1 MKGGTDD
8 HFVAS
13 MYYYASA
20 GKLARAA
27 GILGM
32 DADAQRYGSLAEE
45 IRAAILHEYFSPSGR
60 LCIPTQTAYLLCL
73 NFGVYTDRKK
83 LLEGFRTRLEKDCYR
98 IKGGFVGATMM
109 CRVMAENGM
118 SDLAAYILF
127 QEGFP
132 GWMHCVNLGAT
143 TIWERWNSVLD
154 DGTISGTEMNS
165 LNHYSYG
172 SVMEYVY
179 RDLAGIQ
186 GLEPGFTRVRFAPQP
201 NWRLKEVDCAYDSVS
216 GTYASWW
223 KVNTDGT
230 LSVRFQVPF
239 GCTAQAELP
248 GSGETVEL
256 SAGVFEKTYMP
267 DVDYRLRYS
276 MESRL
281 DEMREDPEA
290 LEILKTDLPNAYA
303 LIQSGDAEFLSMSL
317 NELQYLFF
325 RGFNPQMMAEGTKRL
340 LTLKVN

>member
-1 MKGGTDD
+1 
-8 HFVAS
+8 
-13 MYYYASA
+13 
-20 GKLARAA
+20 
-27 GILGM
+27 
-32 DADAQRYGSLAEE
+32 
-45 IRAAILHEYFSPSGR
+45 
-60 LCIPTQTAYLLCL
+60 
-73 NFGVYTDRKK
+73 
-83 LLEGFRTRLEKDCYR
+83 
-98 IKGGFVGATMM
+98 MM

-216 GTYASWW
+216 GMYASWW

-281 DEMREDPEA
+281 EEMREDPEA